1 MNHIYVMVTAHLL
14 GLTDRVKERMRDD
27 TGLGTLEIIVI
38 SVGLFTIAT
47 AAMAYMAPVVVSWT
61 GQITG
66 P

>member
-1 MNHIYVMVTAHLL
+1 MNQLYVMVTAHLL

-27 TGLGTLEIIVI
+27 TGLGTLEIVVI
-38 SVGLFTIAT
+38 SVGLFVIAT
-47 AAMAYMAPVVVSWT
+47 AAIAYLTPVVASWT